1 MTAPLHPPPST
12 HKATASPAPA
22 FLARRG
28 LWAIFGA
35 TFFELVGY
43 FMLLPLLLLRLKDDG
58 VSTSLAGLF
67 AASGWVGIFM
77 ITPFASAITQRLGR
91 RPTLWLSALIPVIA
105 TTGFLLTDALP
116 AWFLFEF
123 VAGAASGLRWVLA
136 EAVVAEF
143 APPHQRGRM
152 VGLFETM
159 VGTTFV
165 IGPALLAL
173 VGPQSPLAL
182 WLVLASL
189 FLGLLWSLA
198 IPPLPIAADAHSAR
212 VGLRGVW
219 HALRAHPL
227 IMAVGFVG
235 GFFESGLTS
244 ILPLYGLALG
254 LGVTAAALLVSAS
267 GLGSALMML
276 PAGMAADRLALRP
289 YGGGAR
295 RARLTI
301 MRACALITLAATALI
316 PFVAGTPWLAAAVAF
331 LWGGAGGSLY
341 TLAMIDI
348 GSREEGITLV
358 NSTAV
363 LVLSYTLGGV
373 LAPALGAAML
383 DWAPVLGF
391 PALLLAVAGPGW
403 WCLRRATAAHAGQHA
418 LRSDPP

>member
-1 MTAPLHPPPST
+1 MTGPLLPPLST
-12 HKATASPAPA
+12 SSPAVAPA
-22 FLARRG
+22 LARRG

-43 FMLLPLLLLRLKDDG
+43 FMLLPLLLLRLKGDG

-67 AASGWVGIFM
+67 AASGWVGIFL

-91 RPTLWLSALIPVIA
+91 RPTLWLSAVVPVVS
-105 TTGFLLTDALP
+105 TTGFLLTDWLP

-143 APPHQRGRM
+143 APAHQRGRM

-173 VGPQSPLAL
+173 VGAQSPVAL
-182 WLVLASL
+182 WLVLGLLA
-189 FLGLLWSLA
+189 LGLLGSLG
-198 IPPLPIAADAHSAR
+198 IPPLPAAADAHSAR
-212 VGLRGVW
+212 VGLGGVW

-227 IMAVGFVG
+227 IMTVGFVG

-254 LGVTAAALLVSAS
+254 LGATAAALLVSAS

-276 PAGMAADRLALRP
+276 PAGVMADRLALQPRF
-289 YGGGAR
+289 GGAHG
-295 RARLTI
+295 ARLTI
-301 MRACALITLAATALI
+301 LHACALVTLLATALI

-331 LWGGAGGSLY
+331 VWGGAGGSLY

-363 LVLSYTLGGV
+363 LVLSYTLGGT

-383 DWAPVLGF
+383 DFSPALGF

-403 WCLRRATAAHAGQHA
+403 WLLRGARRRG
-418 LRSDPP
+418 

>member
-1 MTAPLHPPPST
+1 MSEHPLPPGHSGTTLPAVAPT
-12 HKATASPAPA
+12 H
-22 FLARRG
+22 ARLG
-28 LWAIFGA
+28 LVAIFGS

-43 FMLLPLLLLRLKDDG
+43 FMLMPLLLLRLKGDG
-58 VSTSLAGLF
+58 VSNALAGLL
-67 AASGWVGIFM
+67 AATGWVGVFA
-77 ITPFASAITQRLGR
+77 ITSFASAITQRLGR
-91 RPTLWLSALIPVIA
+91 RPTLWLAALVPVLS
-105 TTGFLLTDALP
+105 TTGFLFTSWLP
-116 AWFLFEF
+116 AWFVFEF

-143 APPHQRGRM
+143 ASPRQRGRM

-165 IGPALLAL
+165 IGPALLAA
-173 VGPQSPLAL
+173 VGAQSALAL
-182 WLVLASL
+182 WLVLASMAI
-189 FLGLLWSLA
+189 GLVWSLL
-198 IPPLPIAADAHSAR
+198 IPPLPRAHDAHSAR
-212 VGLRGVW
+212 VGLHGVW

-227 IMAVGFVG
+227 IMTVGFVG

-254 LGVTAAALLVSAS
+254 LGATAAALLVSAS

-276 PAGMAADRLALRP
+276 PAGLLADRLSAHPRW
-289 YGGGAR
+289 GNEG
-295 RARLTI
+295 RARLAI
-301 MRACALITLAATALI
+301 MHACALVTLAATALI
-316 PFVAGTPWLAAAVAF
+316 PFVAGTPSLAAAVAF

-348 GSREEGITLV
+348 GSREQGITLV

-403 WCLRRATAAHAGQHA
+403 WLLRRANRA
-418 LRSDPP
+418 D